1 MQRTYQF
8 DGFGFTKLSNELARR
23 LTADGLR
30 HHFPDGALF
39 QQQGDDGNGIWLIE
53 SGQVKV
59 CRFGSDGDL
68 TVFAVLGPGDIIG
81 ELSFFAGTPRQ
92 NDAVADGEV
101 DAIWISA
108 GLLNRLL
115 ASTPDLSLFL
125 LQSLAKQLGTAL
137 NRLDEER
144 NLSATARLARTLANL
159 AGSEGEKIHCT
170 QQELSDFVGVSRVTT
185 SQILARF
192 EDAGIIERGYGWIG
206 IANADLLR
214 NGFG

>member
-8 DGFGFTKLSNELARR
+8 DGFGFTKLSNELAQR

-30 HHFPDGALF
+30 HHFSDGVLF
-39 QQQGDDGNGIWLIE
+39 QQQGDDGNGLWLIE
-53 SGQVKV
+53 AGQVKI

-92 NDAVADGEV
+92 NDAVADGAV
-101 DAIWISA
+101 CAIWISA

-115 ASTPDLSLFL
+115 ASNPDLSLFL

-137 NRLDEER
+137 NRLDEQR
-144 NLSATARLARTLANL
+144 NLSATARLARALANL
-159 AGSEGEKIHCT
+159 AGGEGEKIRCT

-185 SQILARF
+185 GQILTRF
-192 EDAGIIERGYGWIG
+192 EDAGLIERGYGWIELT
-206 IANADLLR
+206 NADLLR
-214 NGFG
+214 SGFG